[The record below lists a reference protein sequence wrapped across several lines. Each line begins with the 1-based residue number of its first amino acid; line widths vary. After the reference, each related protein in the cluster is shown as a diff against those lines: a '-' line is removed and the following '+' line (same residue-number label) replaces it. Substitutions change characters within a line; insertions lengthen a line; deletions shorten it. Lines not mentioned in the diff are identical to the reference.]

1 MLNNVLNL
9 FFPPICLACD
19 ALLIDNERTICT
31 SCRHDLPLAN
41 FTDFEYNEV
50 TKRLYGRVLLKY
62 ATALVWFSKKGM
74 VQHLMHNLKYKGQE
88 EIGKFMGSW
97 LGYDLHNTPFAS
109 VDIVIPVPLHARR
122 LRERGYN
129 QVALFGR
136 ELASALHVEYN
147 DHILVKTKAT
157 KTQVFKGRLMRWN
170 SDDSLF
176 SITDYNS
183 LKHKHILLVDDII
196 TTGATLE
203 SCAQALSKIEGITI
217 SVATMAIAE

>member
-19 ALLIDNERTICT
+19 SLLGDNEQTICT

-97 LGYDLHNTPFAS
+97 LGYDLHNTPFTS
-109 VDIVIPVPLHARR
+109 VDVVIPVPLHARR

-136 ELASALHVEYN
+136 ELASALNVAYN

-157 KTQVFKGRLMRWN
+157 KTQVFKARLLRWN

-176 SITDYNS
+176 SITDYKA

-203 SCAQALSKIEGITI
+203 SCAQALSKIEGVTI